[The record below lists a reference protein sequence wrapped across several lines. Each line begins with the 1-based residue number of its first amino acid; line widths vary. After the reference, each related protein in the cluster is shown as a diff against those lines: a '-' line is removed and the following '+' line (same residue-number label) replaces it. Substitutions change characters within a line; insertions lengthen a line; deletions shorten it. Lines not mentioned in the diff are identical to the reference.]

1 MNSIAR
7 AAAYDD
13 MATKSIVMGASS
25 HGLITLLFEELDSS
39 LKAAEFFLDHQD
51 QANMRKSLTK
61 ASRVLAGLQ
70 GSLDFDKGGEI
81 AVNLGELYR
90 FCIKELIKANGSADK
105 ETVTTVRGLITPIH
119 QAWND
124 MPEVHRNK

>member
-39 LKAAEFFLDHQD
+39 LKAAEFFLEHQD
-51 QANMRKSLTK
+51 EANMRKSLTK

-70 GSLDFDKGGEI
+70 GSLDFSKGGEI
-81 AVNLGELYR
+81 AVNLAELYR
-90 FCIKELIKANGSADK
+90 FCIKQLLKANSSADK
-105 ETVTTVRGLITPIH
+105 DTVTTVRGLINPIH
-119 QAWND
+119 RAWID
-124 MPEVHRNK
+124 MPETYRDK

>member
-13 MATKSIVMGASS
+13 MATRSIVMGSSS
-25 HGLITLLFEELDSS
+25 HGLVTLLFEELDNS
-39 LKAAEFFLDHQD
+39 LKAAEFFLDNQD
-51 QANMRKSLTK
+51 LANMRRSVTK

-70 GSLDFDKGGEI
+70 GSLDFDKGGEL

-90 FCIKELIKANGSADK
+90 FCIKELIKANISADK
-105 ETVTTVRGLITPIH
+105 EVVTSVRGLISPIH
-119 QAWND
+119 RAWND
-124 MPEVHRNK
+124 MPETYKG

>member
-13 MATKSIVMGASS
+13 MATRSIVMGSSS
-25 HGLITLLFEELDSS
+25 HGLVTLLFEELDNS
-39 LKAAEFFLDHQD
+39 LKAAEFFLDNQD
-51 QANMRKSLTK
+51 LGNMRKSLTK

-70 GSLDFDKGGEI
+70 GSLDFDKGGEL

-90 FCIKELIKANGSADK
+90 FCIKELIKANISADK
-105 ETVTTVRGLITPIH
+105 EVVTSVRGLISPIH
-119 QAWND
+119 RAWND
-124 MPEVHRNK
+124 MPETYKG

>member
-25 HGLITLLFEELDSS
+25 HGLVTLLFEELDSS
-39 LKAAEFFLDHQD
+39 LKAAEFFHDHQD
-51 QANMRKSLTK
+51 DANMRKSLTK

-70 GSLDFDKGGEI
+70 GSLDFNKGGEI
-81 AVNLGELYR
+81 AVNLAELYR
-90 FCIKELIKANGSADK
+90 FCINELMKANGRADK
-105 ETVTTVRGLITPIH
+105 ETVAAVRGLISPIH
-119 QAWND
+119 QAWKD
-124 MPEVHRNK
+124 MPEAYRNK

>member
-13 MATKSIVMGASS
+13 MATKSIVMGANS

-81 AVNLGELYR
+81 AVNLAELYR
-90 FCIKELIKANGSADK
+90 FCIKELLKANINTDK
-105 ETVTTVRGLITPIH
+105 ATVTAVRGLITPIR
-119 QAWND
+119 QAWKD
-124 MPEVHRNK
+124 MPDRYKT

>member
-51 QANMRKSLTK
+51 TANARKNLTK

-70 GSLDFDKGGEI
+70 GSLDFDQGGEI
-81 AVNLGELYR
+81 AMNLANLYR
-90 FCIKELIKANGSADK
+90 FCIKELLKANTTAEK
-105 ETVTTVRGLITPIH
+105 ETVTTVRGLINPIQ

-124 MPEVHRNK
+124 MPEAYKAK

>member
-39 LKAAEFFLDHQD
+39 LKAAEFFLEHQD
-51 QANMRKSLTK
+51 EANMRKSLTK

-70 GSLDFDKGGEI
+70 GSLDFSKGGEI
-81 AVNLGELYR
+81 AVNLAELYR
-90 FCIKELIKANGSADK
+90 FCIKQLLKANSSADK
-105 ETVTTVRGLITPIH
+105 ETVTTVRGLINPIH
-119 QAWND
+119 RAWID
-124 MPEVHRNK
+124 MPETYRDK

>member
-13 MATKSIVMGASS
+13 MATRSIVMGSSS
-25 HGLITLLFEELDSS
+25 HGLVTLLFEELDNS
-39 LKAAEFFLDHQD
+39 LKAAEFFLDNQD
-51 QANMRKSLTK
+51 LGNMRKSLTK

-70 GSLDFDKGGEI
+70 GSLDFDKGGEL

-90 FCIKELIKANGSADK
+90 FCIKELVKANISADK
-105 ETVTTVRGLITPIH
+105 EVVTSVRGLISPIH
-119 QAWND
+119 RAWNE
-124 MPEVHRNK
+124 MPETYKG

>member
-1 MNSIAR
+1 
-7 AAAYDD
+7 
-13 MATKSIVMGASS
+13 MATKSIVMGATS

-39 LKAAEFFLDHQD
+39 LKAAEFFHDHQD
-51 QANMRKSLTK
+51 RANMRKNLTK

-81 AVNLGELYR
+81 AVNLAELYR
-90 FCIKELIKANGSADK
+90 FCIKELLKANTGEDK
-105 ETVTTVRGLITPIH
+105 EAVTTVRGLITPIY

-124 MPEVHRNK
+124 MPEAYRIK

>member
-1 MNSIAR
+1 MS
-7 AAAYDD
+7 
-13 MATKSIVMGASS
+13 G

-39 LKAAEFFLDHQD
+39 LKAAEFFLEHQD
-51 QANMRKSLTK
+51 EANMRKNLTK

-81 AVNLGELYR
+81 AVNLAELYR
-90 FCIKELIKANGSADK
+90 FCIKELFKANRSADR
-105 ETVTTVRGLITPIH
+105 EIVTTVRGLIAPIQ

-124 MPEVHRNK
+124 MPEAVKVR

>member
-25 HGLITLLFEELDSS
+25 HGLITLLFEELDNS
-39 LKAAEFFLDHQD
+39 LKAAEFFLEHQD
-51 QANMRKSLTK
+51 EANMRKSLTK

-70 GSLDFDKGGEI
+70 GSLDFNKGGEI
-81 AVNLGELYR
+81 AINLAELYR
-90 FCIKELIKANGSADK
+90 FCIKQLLKANSNADR
-105 ETVTTVRGLITPIH
+105 ETVTSVRGLINPIH

-124 MPEVHRNK
+124 MPETYRDK

>member
-1 MNSIAR
+1 MNSIAK

-25 HGLITLLFEELDSS
+25 HGLVTLLFEELDSS

-51 QANMRKSLTK
+51 KDNTRKNLTK

-81 AVNLGELYR
+81 AVNLAELYR
-90 FCIKELIKANGSADK
+90 FCINELLKANSSADK
-105 ETVTTVRGLITPIH
+105 ETVTTVRGLINPIH
-119 QAWND
+119 KAWND
-124 MPEVHRNK
+124 MPEAYRNK

>member
-13 MATKSIVMGASS
+13 MATRSIVMGSSS
-25 HGLITLLFEELDSS
+25 HGLVTLLFEELDNS
-39 LKAAEFFLDHQD
+39 LKAAEFFLDNQD
-51 QANMRKSLTK
+51 LANMRKSVTK

-70 GSLDFDKGGEI
+70 GSLDFDKGGEL

-90 FCIKELIKANGSADK
+90 FCIKELIKANISADK
-105 ETVTTVRGLITPIH
+105 EVVTSVRGLISPIH
-119 QAWND
+119 RAWND
-124 MPEVHRNK
+124 MPETYKG

>member
-13 MATKSIVMGASS
+13 MATRSIVMGSSS
-25 HGLITLLFEELDSS
+25 HGLVTLLFEELDNS
-39 LKAAEFFLDHQD
+39 LKAAEFFLDNQD
-51 QANMRKSLTK
+51 LANMRESVTK

-70 GSLDFDKGGEI
+70 GSLDFDKGGEL

-90 FCIKELIKANGSADK
+90 FCIKELIKANSSADK
-105 ETVTTVRGLITPIH
+105 EVVTSVRGLISPIH
-119 QAWND
+119 RAWND
-124 MPEVHRNK
+124 MPETYKG

>member
-13 MATKSIVMGASS
+13 MATRSIVMGSS
-25 HGLITLLFEELDSS
+25 RHGLVTLLFEELDNS
-39 LKAAEFFLDHQD
+39 LKAAEFFLDNQD
-51 QANMRKSLTK
+51 LGNMRKSLIK

-70 GSLDFDKGGEI
+70 GSLDFDKGGEL

-90 FCIKELIKANGSADK
+90 FCIKELIKANISADK
-105 ETVTTVRGLITPIH
+105 EVVTSVRGLISPIH
-119 QAWND
+119 RAWND
-124 MPEVHRNK
+124 MPETYKG

>member
-25 HGLITLLFEELDSS
+25 HGLVTILFEELDSS
-39 LKAAEFFLDHQD
+39 LKAAEFFHDHQD
-51 QANMRKSLTK
+51 DANMRKSLTK

-70 GSLDFDKGGEI
+70 GSLDFNKGGEI
-81 AVNLGELYR
+81 AVNLAELYR
-90 FCIKELIKANGSADK
+90 FCINELMKANVSADK
-105 ETVTTVRGLITPIH
+105 EAVAAVRGLISPIH
-119 QAWND
+119 KAWND
-124 MPEVHRNK
+124 MPEAHRIK